1 MVCVAS
7 VCSGVLD
14 CGFDVCC
21 CLPGG
26 IDVSNVTLL
35 VVCCSTTL
43 VVVSGIRLEIPVAVG
58 ISCVSMI
65 LCDGVVLGTPCGCR
79 FVGVTFVV
87 TGSSLV
93 ESGVVDVVGG
103 CCCVRF
109 LLTLVLRGSG
119 CCVTPTAPLS
129 PSGRLSFLNWVFLEP
144 LLQVAR
150 SGCHSGTSTVVDI
163 VGLCVLW
170 SCKFRTRSLQST
182 L

>member
-1 MVCVAS
+1 MWAV
-7 VCSGVLD
+7 
-14 CGFDVCC
+14 FFR
-21 CLPGG
+21 
-26 IDVSNVTLL
+26 NFLL
-35 VVCCSTTL
+35 G
-43 VVVSGIRLEIPVAVG
+43 VVVGMYGLRAACAWAACWSGSARAASSALSSGQGAASRTCRLLP
-58 ISCVSMI
+58 
-65 LCDGVVLGTPCGCR
+65 
-79 FVGVTFVV
+79 
-87 TGSSLV
+87 
-93 ESGVVDVVGG
+93 VDVVGG

-150 SGCHSGTSTVVDI
+150 SGCRSGTLTVVDI